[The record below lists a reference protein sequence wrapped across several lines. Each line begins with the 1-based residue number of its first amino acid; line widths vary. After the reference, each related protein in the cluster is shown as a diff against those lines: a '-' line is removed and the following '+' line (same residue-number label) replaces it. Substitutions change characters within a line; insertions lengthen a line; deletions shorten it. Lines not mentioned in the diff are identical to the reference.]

1 MKHVRAKTWKAGL
14 AALGLA
20 FAFGASGVKAADDV
34 IKLSFATYYPGTASW
49 ADVDIAYMKNIE
61 IATNGR
67 VVFDPINWKGL
78 FGAKELQGAA
88 ADGAIDVAWSSPMYT
103 PADNPLRTLLIGGP
117 FLVGTVAAQAH
128 CMTHLYET
136 YEPVTNDFTKNG
148 VVLLYMRPGPSMM
161 MITGKPISG
170 PADLKGQKIRA
181 HGKVFSAGMAN
192 LGAIPVLVEA
202 FDIEQQ
208 MRAGNL
214 QASSETGGTGAAS
227 LAANIGGTTV
237 LVNPGI
243 GPYGAG
249 HQIMGK
255 DKWDSLPADIQQIF
269 IDNRYRQTNIAIQ
282 NVAADYEIMMQDVK
296 ESGIGYMEWT
306 PAQLQEMKDLMDI
319 ETEINKLLAEVE
331 ADGYPAAEALAKMR
345 ECAAI
350 IDKVNPIPANGASDV
365 DMAKVIGLSQ
375 GEPYEN

>member
-1 MKHVRAKTWKAGL
+1 
-14 AALGLA
+14 
-20 FAFGASGVKAADDV
+20 
-34 IKLSFATYYPGTASW
+34 
-49 ADVDIAYMKNIE
+49 MKNIE

-103 PADNPLRTLLIGGP
+103 PSENPLRTLLIGGP

-128 CMTHLYET
+128 CLTYLYET
-136 YEPVTNDFTKNG
+136 YEPVTNDFHKNG
-148 VVLLYMRPGPSMM
+148 VVLLYSRPGPSML
-161 MITGKPISG
+161 MITGDMISG
-170 PADLKGQKIRA
+170 PADLIGMKIRA

-214 QASSETGGTGAAS
+214 DASSETGGTTGAT
-227 LAANIGGTTV
+227 LARNIGGTTT
-237 LVNPGI
+237 LIEPMI
-243 GPYGAG
+243 GPYGSG

-255 DKWDSLPADIQQIF
+255 DKWDSLPADIQQVF
-269 IDNRYRQTNIAIQ
+269 IDNRYRHTNIAIQ
-282 NVAADYEIMMQDVK
+282 NVAADYQVMMK
-296 ESGIGYMEWT
+296 AIEESGQPYMAFT
-306 PAQLQEMKDLMDI
+306 RAQLQELKDLMNI
-319 ETEINKLLAEVE
+319 EAEIDKLLAEV
-331 ADGYPAAEALAKMR
+331 DAAGFPGTEALAKMR
-345 ECAAI
+345 QCAAI
-350 IDKVNPIPANGASDV
+350 VDKINPTPANGASDI
-365 DMAKVIGLSQ
+365 DMAKVIGLSA